1 MLIHPCLVARS
12 LYAINVLVLVLI
24 AVSSPQPSNFS
35 IFGAIPDVWCM
46 SCTEYHTKCIFLNV
60 TDSQC
65 TRCSKRH
72 LPCCFTLNGKCIV
85 SSNELFFAVMLIILF
100 VVHLLIIKLGP
111 GARTDLSKKR
121 NLDSMLL
128 PVGDDAAKLMPMRAS
143 VFVLYSA
150 NLIPP
155 SWIHV

>member
-1 MLIHPCLVARS
+1 
-12 LYAINVLVLVLI
+12 
-24 AVSSPQPSNFS
+24 
-35 IFGAIPDVWCM
+35 
-46 SCTEYHTKCIFLNV
+46 
-60 TDSQC
+60 
-65 TRCSKRH
+65 
-72 LPCCFTLNGKCIV
+72 
-85 SSNELFFAVMLIILF
+85 MLIILF

-150 NLIPP
+150 NFIPP
-155 SWIHV
+155 SWIHVYKGIEPTSHRTQAAAIAYMFPHHINMMKIRIHLRIVTAHLRQIKLDTFLECVCVPPNSSPRHMMNTRKWLLYVMGELTINCPTPLLEIR